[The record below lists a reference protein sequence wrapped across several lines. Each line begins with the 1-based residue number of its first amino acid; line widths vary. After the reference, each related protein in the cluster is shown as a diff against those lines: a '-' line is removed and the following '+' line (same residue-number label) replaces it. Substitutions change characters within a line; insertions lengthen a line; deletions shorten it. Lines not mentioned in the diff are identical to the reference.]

1 MNNNNF
7 VPLSKTN
14 YVRPETGTYQ
24 DSIQNKKDMLD
35 KLLNYERVDSI
46 EDIPLKTHV
55 RYVTLSK
62 DAPRKQVFRLGGTL
76 EAIHPKYIQLA
87 NGHFKWSVQ
96 RYHYN
101 DGDVSETS
109 TVSDEPV
116 FETIFWKLLSKE
128 ERLYNE
134 TKDLHD
140 TIEQLQEQN
149 RDLND
154 ENEQLKSEVGKLG
167 QYIQQHMK

>member
-24 DSIQNKKDMLD
+24 DSIQNKKDMLE
-35 KLLNYERVDSI
+35 KLLNYERVDSV

-87 NGHFKWSVQ
+87 NCNFLFLLLC
-96 RYHYN
+96 YN
-101 DGDVSETS
+101 
-109 TVSDEPV
+109 
-116 FETIFWKLLSKE
+116 FRFYRTI
-128 ERLYNE
+128 
-134 TKDLHD
+134 H
-140 TIEQLQEQN
+140 Q
-149 RDLND
+149 
-154 ENEQLKSEVGKLG
+154 
-167 QYIQQHMK
+167 